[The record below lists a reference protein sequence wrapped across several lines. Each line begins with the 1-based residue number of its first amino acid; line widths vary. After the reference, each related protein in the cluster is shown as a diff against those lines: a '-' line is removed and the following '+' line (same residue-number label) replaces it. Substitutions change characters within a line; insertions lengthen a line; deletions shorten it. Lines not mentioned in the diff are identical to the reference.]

1 MIAHVALPLPIH
13 RTFSYVV
20 PDTFQPF
27 VAPGLRVGVPFG
39 SRSLVGFVVEVED
52 GEGEGLK
59 PVSDLIDCF
68 PLIDEACLALCRW
81 SARYYLAPLGL
92 ALKYAP
98 SSAIKIDRYCRI
110 EALDPSVAALDGL
123 TLKKACAT
131 SDKPRIFDY
140 VRRSMVRLHDVFTDR
155 PIEAYQPEGSAAC
168 APPILYRAGVGER
181 KEHYLSL
188 IAGQLAEG
196 RNVLMLLPDRHIV
209 GDFFSRPL
217 LERFPDAVLWY
228 HSGMTEKKRAE
239 VYFRARTETGRV
251 LLGSKSA
258 VFLALARTGLII
270 VERPEEDEFRNE
282 EAFKFNAVQVAMKRA
297 ALEGA
302 GLVLGSVA
310 PPVDVMRKAA
320 DGAVVITEGRAA
332 PMPPVSHEQNRT
344 GRPVQDELPET
355 LIRTIEE
362 AIAQGGNAVVHTPRK
377 AYAGH
382 LYCVACGRPLE
393 CPHCTSAG
401 LGYSRS
407 KEMLT
412 CNTCRHTFPYIEK
425 CPSCGSD
432 LIRFFDV
439 GAEYFVERLSA
450 VFPDA
455 PVIKMTGDEGRAGS
469 YRAVMK
475 AAAKGGC
482 IIVGT
487 HILSKCVGLA
497 TETLILLGWEDF
509 LKTGGYRVREKAF
522 QLFANLVDAL
532 APGRVVVQDY
542 GRGSFDASLFLDA
555 AGFYKDELQRRR
567 MAEFPPYTRFF
578 LLQITKRS
586 REAGQKV
593 IAAIEKLAQHGAV
606 EQQMLGPIEV
616 KGRYGWRIIL
626 KGSEE
631 ELEALLQ
638 SVSRMSGV
646 HVEPDPLYF

>member
-13 RTFSYVV
+13 RTFSYIV
-20 PDTFQPF
+20 PDALQPF
-27 VAPGLRVGVPFG
+27 AGQALRVGVPFG
-39 SRSLVGFVVEVED
+39 SRSLVGFIVEVED

-59 PVSDLIDCF
+59 PVDGLIDCF
-68 PLIDEACLALCRW
+68 PLIDGTCLDLCRW
-81 SARYYLAPLGL
+81 SSRYYLTPLGL
-92 ALKYAP
+92 ALKYAL
-98 SSAIKIDRYCRI
+98 SSAIRIDRYCRI
-110 EALDPSVAALDGL
+110 EALDPSVSSLDGL
-123 TLKKACAT
+123 TLKKAFT
-131 SDKPRIFDY
+131 VSDKTRVFDY
-140 VRRSMVRLHDVFTDR
+140 FKRSMIRLRDIFTNR
-155 PIEAYQPEGSAAC
+155 PIEAYR
-168 APPILYRAGVGER
+168 APAHPSPVPPVLYTAGIEER

-188 IAGQLAEG
+188 IAEQIAQN

-209 GDFFSRPL
+209 GEFFSRAL
-217 LERFPDAVLWY
+217 MERFPDAVLWY

-239 VYFRARTETGRV
+239 AYFRARTETGRV

-258 VFLALARTGLII
+258 VFLPLAHTGLII

-282 EAFKFNAVQVAMKRA
+282 EAFKFNAVRVAMKRA
-297 ALEGA
+297 ELDGA
-302 GLVLGSVA
+302 GLVLGSTA
-310 PPVDVMRKAA
+310 PPVDVMKWAA
-320 DGAVVITEGRAA
+320 DAAVVVTEGKQA
-332 PMPPVSHEQNRT
+332 PMPPVAHEKNRAA
-344 GRPVQDELPET
+344 RPPQDQLPEA

-362 AIAQGGNAVVHTPRK
+362 AVGRGRNAVVHTPRK

-382 LYCVACGRPLE
+382 LYCLACGRPLQ
-393 CPHCTSAG
+393 CPDCTSAG

-412 CNTCRHTFPYIEK
+412 CNTCRHTFPYEEK

-450 VFPDA
+450 IFPGA
-455 PVIKMTGDEGRAGS
+455 AVIKMTGEEGKPGS
-469 YRAVMK
+469 YRTVMK
-475 AAAKGGC
+475 AAARGGC
-482 IIVGT
+482 IVVGT
-487 HILSKCVGLA
+487 HILSKCRGLSTDA
-497 TETLILLGWEDF
+497 LILLGWEDF

-532 APGRVVVQDY
+532 APARGVFQDY
-542 GRGSFDASLFLDA
+542 GKGSFDPSLFLDP
-555 AGFYKDELQRRR
+555 AGFYADELQRRW

-593 IAAIEKLAQHGAV
+593 IAAIEKLAQNGAV

-631 ELEALLQ
+631 ELEGLLQ
-638 SVSRMSGV
+638 SVSRLSGV
-646 HVEPDPLYF
+646 HIEPDPLYF